1 MMTEEQFADIVNKI
15 SAGEGL
21 SNEEATELVR
31 SMAELD
37 QRGMV
42 AEEIIEFVLHGAEE
56 TYRQVIDEVLRSL
69 DLRDKAK
76 VKKII
81 SVGPKAAARLVAATQ
96 VYIAQRYYAMQSAES
111 AVSDSDPDILLNE
124 DPA

>member
-76 VKKII
+76 VEKII

-96 VYIAQRYYAMQSAES
+96 VYITQRYYAMQSAES

>member
-1 MMTEEQFADIVNKI
+1 MTGEKFAEIVNKI

-21 SNEEATELVR
+21 SNEEATELVQ

-96 VYIAQRYYAMQSAES
+96 VYIAQRYYAMQSDES

>member
-1 MMTEEQFADIVNKI
+1 MMTGEKFAEIVNKI

-21 SNEEATELVR
+21 SNEEATELVQ

-96 VYIAQRYYAMQSAES
+96 VYIAQRYYAMQSDES